1 MTTEAVEITADPS
14 EARSTTTTGLARSVT
29 TPTSRSETSATGAK
43 PPDRVAAVAVGNE
56 VEAAL
61 PTAANATTG
70 GKVVGTETI
79 VVTEAATDAPPT
91 VANAAEETEGS
102 EMGGGET
109 AVTEDKVA
117 LRAAEAMARGED
129 EVHNAVAPPMEAS
142 EGPKASAPAM
152 PITVHHVISERL
164 VPLNGR
170 KTERT

>member
-1 MTTEAVEITADPS
+1 M
-14 EARSTTTTGLARSVT
+14 
-29 TPTSRSETSATGAK
+29 

-70 GKVVGTETI
+70 GKLVGTETI
-79 VVTEAATDAPPT
+79 VVAEAA
-91 VANAAEETEGS
+91 
-102 EMGGGET
+102 
-109 AVTEDKVA
+109 TEDKVA

>member
-1 MTTEAVEITADPS
+1 MLRDP
-14 EARSTTTTGLARSVT
+14 E
-29 TPTSRSETSATGAK
+29 
-43 PPDRVAAVAVGNE
+43 VAVVVSE
-56 VEAAL
+56 VEGAL

-70 GKVVGTETI
+70 AKVAGTETNAVI
-79 VVTEAATDAPPT
+79 EAATRAPPT
-91 VANAAEETEGS
+91 AANAAVETEGS
-102 EMGGGET
+102 ET
-109 AVTEDKVA
+109 VVTEDKVA

>member
-1 MTTEAVEITADPS
+1 MLRDP
-14 EARSTTTTGLARSVT
+14 E
-29 TPTSRSETSATGAK
+29 
-43 PPDRVAAVAVGNE
+43 VAVVVSE
-56 VEAAL
+56 VEGAL

-70 GKVVGTETI
+70 AKVAGTETNAVI
-79 VVTEAATDAPPT
+79 EAATGAPPT
-91 VANAAEETEGS
+91 AANAAVETEGS
-102 EMGGGET
+102 ET
-109 AVTEDKVA
+109 VVTEDKVA

>member
-1 MTTEAVEITADPS
+1 MLRDP
-14 EARSTTTTGLARSVT
+14 E
-29 TPTSRSETSATGAK
+29 
-43 PPDRVAAVAVGNE
+43 VAVVVSE
-56 VEAAL
+56 VEGAL

-70 GKVVGTETI
+70 AKVAGTETNAVI
-79 VVTEAATDAPPT
+79 EAATGAPPT
-91 VANAAEETEGS
+91 AANAAEETEGS
-102 EMGGGET
+102 ETVAVET
-109 AVTEDKVA
+109 VVTVVKA
-117 LRAAEAMARGED
+117 AHRAAEAMARGED